1 MYLWGYLAIF
11 VVCLQVV
18 DARAGP
24 GTKSALKIKNKS
36 PLKFKKHKKIKKNKE
51 KRKTYSIPSPSQLS
65 DEFSGEDLG

>member
-1 MYLWGYLAIF
+1 M
-11 VVCLQVV
+11 V

-51 KRKTYSIPSPSQLS
+51 KQRSYNIPSPSQLS
-65 DEFSGEDLG
+65 DEFSGKRLSILHNIVNVYPSCII